1 MAFRTSL
8 SGLDASST
16 DLSVIGNNI
25 ANASTTGFKE
35 SRTEFADVYASTFS
49 GISNIPGNGVR
60 VSSITQQ
67 FGQGNVEF
75 TNSGL
80 DLAINGGGFFVLS
93 DNGTNVYSRAGA
105 YQVDRD
111 GYVVDSSGRRLQ
123 VFPPQTGVPGAFNT
137 GSLSDL
143 QLSTGSSM
151 PVPTD
156 AITSYL
162 NLNSTLAVPA
172 VTPFDPASAASY
184 NHSTSLTVY
193 DSLGNPTQATMYFV
207 KTAVANTWD
216 VHTYVDGTELDAD
229 AGTVGTQAATLTFD
243 GTGTLVAPAGPPV
256 GEVAYEPLTLT
267 SGANPL
273 TVTLDFSEM
282 TQYGSPFAVNT
293 LSQNGSASGR
303 LSGIDI
309 DDSGVVFARYTNGQS
324 DELGQVALANFA
336 NVQGLRQQGDT
347 VWAESFSAGDVV
359 LGAAG
364 TGNLGTMQSGA
375 LEASNVDIAEELV
388 SLITAQR
395 NFQAN
400 AKAIST
406 EDTITQTLINNT

>member
-49 GISNIPGNGVR
+49 GVSNIPGNGVR

-93 DNGTNVYSRAGA
+93 EGGTRFYTRAGA
-105 YQVDRD
+105 FQVDRE
-111 GYVVDSSGRRLQ
+111 GFVVDSGGRRLQ
-123 VFPPQTGVPGAFNT
+123 VFPPQTGLSGSFNT
-137 GSLSDL
+137 GTLADL
-143 QLSTGSSM
+143 QLSTSSSA
-151 PVPTD
+151 PVATD
-156 AITSYL
+156 QISSYL
-162 NLNSTLAVPA
+162 NLNSTLTAPTVA
-172 VTPFDPASAASY
+172 FDPTIAASF

-193 DSLGNPTQATMYFV
+193 DSLGNPTQATMYFARQAAP
-207 KTAVANTWD
+207 AVNSWD
-216 VHTYVDGTELDAD
+216 TYVYVNGQPVDGN
-229 AGTVGTQAATLTFD
+229 AATPETTLVFD
-243 GTGTLVAPAGPPV
+243 GAGNLTAPAGPPL
-256 GEVAYEPLTLT
+256 GEVVLPAFDPGT
-267 SGANPL
+267 GANNL
-273 TVTLDFSEM
+273 TMTIDFSEM
-282 TQYGSPFAVNT
+282 TQYGSPFSVNT
-293 LSQNGSASGR
+293 LSQNGAASGQ
-303 LSGIDI
+303 LSGVDI
-309 DDSGVVFARYTNGQS
+309 DESGVVFARFTNGQS
-324 DELGQVALANFA
+324 SELGQVALANFP

-347 VWAESFSAGDVV
+347 IWAESFSAGDVIY
-359 LGAAG
+359 GAAR
-364 TGNLGTMQSGA
+364 TGSLGTIQSGA